1 MAVAGQRIRQR
12 LRILERGAA
21 LGPEVDPRIVQP
33 PEILTAGLERGL
45 DLLPQVL
52 GLADGRRGVV
62 GDAPEGADEGG
73 GHEPVVPLDLR
84 AAGGASV
91 GRGHARPSMLAP
103 GRASASTASAR

>member
-45 DLLPQVL
+45 DLLPQLL
-52 GLADGRRGVV
+52 GLVDGRRGVV
-62 GDAPEGADEGG
+62 DDAPEA
-73 GHEPVVPLDLR
+73 PTRVAVTSRWSRSISARR
-84 AAGGASV
+84 AVRRSSGV
-91 GRGHARPSMLAP
+91 TRPSMLAP
-103 GRASASTASAR
+103 GASASTASAR